1 VHETVTREATGEA
14 AFERAAEGEPI
25 FGKVAVRIAPVARG
39 AGFRFTLDPA
49 VAAMPS
55 VREETRQHL
64 ADGAREGADAGV
76 LHGHPLQDIEVTVT
90 ALEWREGASK
100 PFAYKIAAA
109 QAVREAA
116 AQAGPVLLQPIM
128 KVEVVAPGEHLGA
141 VVGSLDRRG
150 GTILDVADRG
160 AAVKVIEAEAPL
172 QKMFG
177 YATELRSLSQGRALF
192 SMEFDRYDTA
202 R

>member
-1 VHETVTREATGEA
+1 
-14 AFERAAEGEPI
+14 
-25 FGKVAVRIAPVARG
+25 
-39 AGFRFTLDPA
+39 
-49 VAAMPS
+49 
-55 VREETRQHL
+55 
-64 ADGAREGADAGV
+64 
-76 LHGHPLQDIEVTVT
+76 
-90 ALEWREGASK
+90 
-100 PFAYKIAAA
+100 
-109 QAVREAA
+109 
-116 AQAGPVLLQPIM
+116 M
-128 KVEVVAPGEHLGA
+128 KVEVVAPGDHLGA

-150 GTILDVADRG
+150 GTILDVAVRG